1 MKTALARFDLS
12 LNLRY
17 NALVIRAFA
26 TVWLVISLAVILNS
40 TTVFGQTTEADVY
53 VAQAVLDLD
62 EKRYDAALENLRRAL
77 ELEPD
82 HVEALYFTGA
92 VYAAQKRPD
101 LAAPYL
107 ERARTKSPRDP
118 SIAYQLGLVYFAQ
131 QQYEK
136 AQPLLEEAFKANPD
150 LDSLGYYV
158 GFLRYRN
165 KDYRGAL
172 AALRQGRSSDPEIQQ
187 LTRFYTGL
195 ALGVLGLPGQAAAEV
210 EQAIRLAPGSQ
221 LTGPAERL
229 RDTIVASRDK
239 ERRFSLEARVGLTWD
254 DNVIVRPVENFDEP
268 LVAEIRRHKH
278 ESYGE
283 LAGLNLTYVWWRTV
297 DWESSIGYSFFTT
310 YQNDVPKF
318 GVISNLGTAGLTYK
332 TSVAQLPAQ
341 VSLQYAFDHMLLGGD
356 EFLQRHTVSLSG
368 VVIESARNFTQGFV
382 RFQAKDFADVD
393 RTQRIIND
401 NRSGNNYMAG
411 FLHFVRFAEDRHYL
425 KVGYQFD
432 WDDTGNDD
440 GRNWMYYGNRLS
452 FGGQYTLPWW
462 AIRLKYDLDAH
473 FRDYTYKNTVLPT
486 YAPGTRWRQERE
498 ITNIVRA
505 ELPLP
510 ANFTLA
516 AEYQVTRVFSNIEV
530 FAYIRNVASVSL
542 IWSY

>member
-40 TTVFGQTTEADVY
+40 ATVFGQTTEADVY

-92 VYAAQKRPD
+92 VYAAQ
-101 LAAPYL
+101 AA
-107 ERARTKSPRDP
+107 
-118 SIAYQLGLVYFAQ
+118 QGL
-131 QQYEK
+131 
-136 AQPLLEEAFKANPD
+136 
-150 LDSLGYYV
+150 
-158 GFLRYRN
+158 
-165 KDYRGAL
+165 
-172 AALRQGRSSDPEIQQ
+172 
-187 LTRFYTGL
+187 
-195 ALGVLGLPGQAAAEV
+195 
-210 EQAIRLAPGSQ
+210 RLAPGSQ

-318 GVISNLGTAGLTYK
+318 GVISSLGTARLTYK
-332 TSVAQLPAQ
+332 PAVAQLPAQ

-393 RTQRIIND
+393 QTQRIIND

-411 FLHFVRFAEDRHYL
+411 FLHFVRFAEDRHYF

-462 AIRLKYDLDAH
+462 AILLKYDLDAH
-473 FRDYTYKNTVLPT
+473 LRDYTYKKTVLTT
-486 YAPGTRWRQERE
+486 YSART
-498 ITNIVRA
+498 
-505 ELPLP
+505 
-510 ANFTLA
+510 
-516 AEYQVTRVFSNIEV
+516 
-530 FAYIRNVASVSL
+530 
-542 IWSY
+542 

>member
-1 MKTALARFDLS
+1 
-12 LNLRY
+12 RY

-40 TTVFGQTTEADVY
+40 ATVFGQTTEADVY
-53 VAQAVLDLD
+53 VAQAVLDFD

-107 ERARTKSPRDP
+107 ERARAKSPRDA

-136 AQPLLEEAFKANPD
+136 AQPLLEEAFKANRD

-172 AALRQGRSSDPEIQQ
+172 TAFRQGRSSDPEIQQ

-195 ALGVLGLPGQAAAEV
+195 AL
-210 EQAIRLAPGSQ
+210 
-221 LTGPAERL
+221 
-229 RDTIVASRDK
+229 
-239 ERRFSLEARVGLTWD
+239 
-254 DNVIVRPVENFDEP
+254 
-268 LVAEIRRHKH
+268 
-278 ESYGE
+278 
-283 LAGLNLTYVWWRTV
+283 AGLNLNYVWWRTA

-310 YQNDVPKF
+310 YQNEIPKF
-318 GVISNLGTAGLTYK
+318 GVISNLGTAALTYK
-332 TSVAQLPAQ
+332 TSLAQLPTQ

-368 VVIESARNFTQGFV
+368 VVIESARHFTQGFV

-393 RTQRIIND
+393 QAQRITSD
-401 NRSGNNYMAG
+401 DRSGNNYMAG

-432 WDDTGNDD
+432 WDDTGNND

-473 FRDYTYKNTVLPT
+473 LRDYTHKNTVLPT
-486 YAPGTRWRQERE
+486 YAPGTKWRQDRE
-498 ITNIVRA
+498 VTNVVRA

-510 ANFTLA
+510 
-516 AEYQVTRVFSNIEV
+516 R
-530 FAYIRNVASVSL
+530 
-542 IWSY
+542 

>member
-1 MKTALARFDLS
+1 MRALPLVWLALLSPLILAAAPALA
-12 LNLRY
+12 
-17 NALVIRAFA
+17 
-26 TVWLVISLAVILNS
+26 
-40 TTVFGQTTEADVY
+40 QTTEADVY
-53 VAQAVLDLD
+53 VAQAVLEFDD
-62 EKRYDAALENLRRAL
+62 KKYDAALENLRKAL

-107 ERARTKSPRDP
+107 ERARAKSPKDP

-131 QQYEK
+131 QQYDRAE
-136 AQPLLEEAFKANPD
+136 PLLEEAYRANPD

-158 GFLRYRN
+158 GFLRYRK

-172 AALRQGRSSDPEIQQ
+172 AAFRDGRSSDPEIQQ

-239 ERRFSLEARVGLTWD
+239 ERRLSLEARIGFTWD
-254 DNVIVRPVENFDEP
+254 DNVIVRPVEDTNPPIEP

-283 LAGLNLTYVWWRTV
+283 LAGLNLNYVWWRTA
-297 DWESSIGYSFFTT
+297 DWESNVGYSFFTT
-310 YQNDVPKF
+310 YQNDIPKF

-332 TSVAQLPAQ
+332 TALGQFPTQ
-341 VSLQYAFDHMLLGGD
+341 ISLQYAYDIMLLGGD

-368 VVIESARNFTQGFV
+368 
-382 RFQAKDFADVD
+382 
-393 RTQRIIND
+393 
-401 NRSGNNYMAG
+401 
-411 FLHFVRFAEDRHYL
+411 
-425 KVGYQFD
+425 
-432 WDDTGNDD
+432 
-440 GRNWMYYGNRLS
+440 
-452 FGGQYTLPWW
+452 
-462 AIRLKYDLDAH
+462 
-473 FRDYTYKNTVLPT
+473 
-486 YAPGTRWRQERE
+486 
-498 ITNIVRA
+498 
-505 ELPLP
+505 
-510 ANFTLA
+510 
-516 AEYQVTRVFSNIEV
+516 
-530 FAYIRNVASVSL
+530 
-542 IWSY
+542 

>member
-1 MKTALARFDLS
+1 MIR
-12 LNLRY
+12 
-17 NALVIRAFA
+17 VIPV
-26 TVWLVISLAVILNS
+26 VWLVISLTVILNS
-40 TTVFGQTTEADVY
+40 ATVFGQTTEADVY
-53 VAQAVLDLD
+53 VAQAVLDFD

-107 ERARTKSPRDP
+107 ERARAKSPRDA

-136 AQPLLEEAFKANPD
+136 AQPLLEEAFKANRD

-172 AALRQGRSSDPEIQQ
+172 TAFRQGRSSDPEIQQ

-239 ERRFSLEARVGLTWD
+239 ERRLSLEARVGLTWD

-283 LAGLNLTYVWWRTV
+283 LAGLNLNYVWWRTA

-310 YQNDVPKF
+310 YQNEIPKF
-318 GVISNLGTAGLTYK
+318 GVISNLGTAALTYK
-332 TSVAQLPAQ
+332 TSLAQLPTQ

-356 EFLQRHTVSLSG
+356 EFLRRHTVSLSG

-432 WDDTGNDD
+432 WDDTGNND

-473 FRDYTYKNTVLPT
+473 LRDYTHKNTVLLT
-486 YAPGTRWRQERE
+486 YAPGTKWRQDRE
-498 ITNIVRA
+498 VTNVVRA

-510 ANFTLA
+510 RNFTLA

>member
-1 MKTALARFDLS
+1 M
-12 LNLRY
+12 NVRY
-17 NALVIRAFA
+17 NASVIRALPA
-26 TVWLVISLAVILNS
+26 AWLVASLALIVNS
-40 TTVFGQTTEADVY
+40 ATAFAQTTEADVY
-53 VAQAVLDLD
+53 VAQAVLDFD
-62 EKRYDAALENLRRAL
+62 DKRYDAALENLRRAL
-77 ELEPD
+77 ALEPD

-107 ERARTKSPRDP
+107 ERARAKSPKDA

-131 QQYEK
+131 QQYDK
-136 AQPLLEEAFKANPD
+136 AEPLLQEAFRANPD

-158 GFLRYRN
+158 GFLRYRK

-172 AALRQGRSSDPEIQQ
+172 TAFRQGRSSDPEIQQ

-195 ALGVLGLPGQAAAEV
+195 AYGVLGLPGQAAAEV
-210 EQAIRLAPGSQ
+210 EQAIRLSPGSQ

-229 RDTIVASRDK
+229 RDNIVASRDK
-239 ERRFSLEARVGLTWD
+239 ERRLSLDVRIGLTYD

-283 LAGLNLTYVWWRTV
+283 LFGLNASYVWWRTA

-310 YQNDVPKF
+310 YQNEIPKF

-332 TSVAQLPAQ
+332 MSLFQLPTQ
-341 VSLQYAFDHMLLGGD
+341 VSLQYAYDNMLLGGD

-382 RFQAKDFADVD
+382 RFQAKHFDDVD
-393 RTQRIIND
+393 QAQRIAND
-401 NRSGNNYMAG
+401 TRSGDNYMAG
-411 FLHFVRFAEDRHYL
+411 FLHFVRFAEDRHYV
-425 KVGYQFD
+425 KIGYQFD
-432 WDDTGNDD
+432 WDDTGNDE

-452 FGGQYTLPWW
+452 FGGQYTLPWQ
-462 AIRLKYDLDAH
+462 ALRLKYDLDVH
-473 FRDYTYKNTVLPT
+473 FRDYTYKNTLLPT
-486 YAPGTRWRQERE
+486 YAPGSKWRQDQEV
-498 ITNIVRA
+498 TNIVRA

-510 ANFTLA
+510 RNFTLA

-530 FAYIRNVASVSL
+530 FAYIRNVASLSL

>member
-1 MKTALARFDLS
+1 
-12 LNLRY
+12 
-17 NALVIRAFA
+17 VIRALPP
-26 TVWLVISLAVILNS
+26 VWLVLSLALILDA
-40 TTVFGQTTEADVY
+40 TVALAQTTEADVY
-53 VAQAVLDLD
+53 VAQAVLEFDD
-62 EKRYDAALENLRRAL
+62 KKYDAALENLRKAL

-107 ERARTKSPRDP
+107 ERARAKSPRDP

-131 QQYEK
+131 QQYDR
-136 AQPLLEEAFKANPD
+136 AQPPLEEAFRANPD

-158 GFLRYRN
+158 GFLRYRK

-172 AALRQGRSSDPEIQQ
+172 AAFRDGRSSDPEIQQ

-239 ERRFSLEARVGLTWD
+239 DRRFSFEARVGITYD
-254 DNVIVRPVENFDEP
+254 DNVIVRPVEDTSAPIEP

-278 ESYGE
+278 ESWGE
-283 LAGLNLTYVWWRTV
+283 LFGLNASYVWWRTT
-297 DWESSIGYSFFTT
+297 DWESSVGYSFFMN
-310 YQNDVPKF
+310 YQNAMPAF
-318 GVISNLGTAGLTYK
+318 NVISNLATASLTYK
-332 TSVAQLPAQ
+332 TALFQLPTQATI
-341 VSLQYAFDHMLLGGD
+341 QYAFDDTILGTD
-356 EFLQRHTVSLSG
+356 QFLQRHTVSVSG
-368 VVIESARNFTQGFV
+368 VVIESSRHFTQGFF
-382 RFQAKDFADVD
+382 RFQAKSFENVD
-393 RTQRIIND
+393 QALRIANE
-401 NRSGNNYMAG
+401 NRSGDNYMLG
-411 FLHFVRFAEDRHYL
+411 FLHYIRFAEDRHYL
-425 KVGYQFD
+425 KAGYQFD
-432 WDDTGNDD
+432 WDDTGKTE
-440 GRNWMYYGNRLS
+440 GRNWMYYGHRLN
-452 FGGQYTLPWW
+452 FGAQYTLPWW
-462 AIRLKYDLDAH
+462 ALRLKYDLDVH
-473 FRDYTYKNTVLPT
+473 FRDYVYKNTILPS
-486 YAPGTRWRQERE
+486 YAPGTKWRQDQEM
-498 ITNIVRA
+498 TNIVRA

-516 AEYQVTRVFSNIEV
+516 AEYLVTRDFSNIEV
-530 FAYIRNVASVSL
+530 YSYLRNVVSLSL

>member
-1 MKTALARFDLS
+1 MQFDLS
-12 LNLRY
+12 PKLRY
-17 NALVIRAFA
+17 NPPVLRALPA
-26 TVWLVISLAVILNS
+26 VWLVFSLAVILNS
-40 TTVFGQTTEADVY
+40 ATALGQTTEADVY
-53 VAQAVLDLD
+53 VAQAVLDFD

-107 ERARTKSPRDP
+107 ERARAKSPRDA
-118 SIAYQLGLVYFAQ
+118 SIAYQLGLIYFAQ
-131 QQYEK
+131 QQYDK
-136 AQPLLEEAFKANPD
+136 AQPLLEEAFKANSD
-150 LDSLGYYV
+150 LDGLGYYV

-172 AALRQGRSSDPEIQQ
+172 AAFRQGRSSDPEIQQ

-239 ERRFSLEARVGLTWD
+239 ERRLSLEVRVGITWD
-254 DNVIVRPVENFDEP
+254 DNVIVRPVEDDDAPIEP

-278 ESYGE
+278 ESWGE
-283 LAGLNLTYVWWRTV
+283 LAGLNLNYVWWRTA
-297 DWESSIGYSFFTT
+297 DWESSVGYSFFTT
-310 YQNDVPKF
+310 YQNEIPKF
-318 GVISNLGTAGLTYK
+318 GVISNLATASLTYK
-332 TSVAQLPAQ
+332 TALFQLPTQ
-341 VSLQYAFDHMLLGGD
+341 VSLQYAFDHMFLGGD
-356 EFLQRHTVSLSG
+356 DFLKRHTVALSG
-368 VVIESARNFTQGFV
+368 VVIEGARHFTQGFV

-393 RTQRIIND
+393 QAQRIAND

-425 KVGYQFD
+425 KIGYQFD
-432 WDDTGNDD
+432 WDDTGKDD
-440 GRNWMYYGNRLS
+440 GRNWMYFGNRLS

-462 AIRLKYDLDAH
+462 AVRLKYDLDVH
-473 FRDYTYKNTVLPT
+473 FRDYTYKNTLLPT
-486 YAPGTRWRQERE
+486 YAPGTKWRQDQEM
-498 ITNIVRA
+498 TNIVRA

-510 ANFTLA
+510 RNFTLA
-516 AEYQVTRVFSNIEV
+516 AEYQVTRSFSNIEV
-530 FAYIRNVASVSL
+530 FDYLRNVASVSI

>member
-1 MKTALARFDLS
+1 MKTAPARFDLS

-17 NALVIRAFA
+17 NTLVIRALA

-40 TTVFGQTTEADVY
+40 ATVFGQTTEADVY

-150 LDSLGYYV
+150 LDNLGYYV

-229 RDTIVASRDK
+229 RDTIVASKDK
-239 ERRFSLEARVGLTWD
+239 DRRFSFEARIGLTWD
-254 DNVIVRPVENFDEP
+254 DNVDVRPVEDTSAPIEP

-278 ESYGE
+278 ESWGE
-283 LAGLNLTYVWWRTV
+283 LFGLNASYVW
-297 DWESSIGYSFFTT
+297 
-310 YQNDVPKF
+310 
-318 GVISNLGTAGLTYK
+318 
-332 TSVAQLPAQ
+332 
-341 VSLQYAFDHMLLGGD
+341 
-356 EFLQRHTVSLSG
+356 
-368 VVIESARNFTQGFV
+368 
-382 RFQAKDFADVD
+382 
-393 RTQRIIND
+393 
-401 NRSGNNYMAG
+401 
-411 FLHFVRFAEDRHYL
+411 
-425 KVGYQFD
+425 
-432 WDDTGNDD
+432 
-440 GRNWMYYGNRLS
+440 
-452 FGGQYTLPWW
+452 
-462 AIRLKYDLDAH
+462 
-473 FRDYTYKNTVLPT
+473 
-486 YAPGTRWRQERE
+486 
-498 ITNIVRA
+498 
-505 ELPLP
+505 
-510 ANFTLA
+510 
-516 AEYQVTRVFSNIEV
+516 
-530 FAYIRNVASVSL
+530 
-542 IWSY
+542 

>member
-40 TTVFGQTTEADVY
+40 ATVFGQTTEADVY
-53 VAQAVLDLD
+53 VAQAVLDFD

-107 ERARTKSPRDP
+107 ERARAKSPRDA
-118 SIAYQLGLVYFAQ
+118 SIAYQLGLLYFAQ
-131 QQYEK
+131 QQYDK
-136 AQPLLEEAFKANPD
+136 AQPLLEEAFKANRD

-172 AALRQGRSSDPEIQQ
+172 TAFRQGRSSDPEIQQ

-283 LAGLNLTYVWWRTV
+283 LAGLNLNYVWWRTA

-310 YQNDVPKF
+310 YQNEIPKF
-318 GVISNLGTAGLTYK
+318 GVISNLGTAALTYK
-332 TSVAQLPAQ
+332 TSLAQLPTQ

-356 EFLQRHTVSLSG
+356 EFLRRHTVSLSG
-368 VVIESARNFTQGFV
+368 VVIESARHFTQGFV

-393 RTQRIIND
+393 QAQRITSD
-401 NRSGNNYMAG
+401 DRSGNNYMAG

-486 YAPGTRWRQERE
+486 YAPGTKWRQERE
-498 ITNIVRA
+498 IANIVRA

>member
-40 TTVFGQTTEADVY
+40 ATVFGQTTEADVY

-101 LAAPYL
+101 LAAPYR

-229 RDTIVASRDK
+229 RDTVSR
-239 ERRFSLEARVGLTWD
+239 
-254 DNVIVRPVENFDEP
+254 
-268 LVAEIRRHKH
+268 
-278 ESYGE
+278 
-283 LAGLNLTYVWWRTV
+283 
-297 DWESSIGYSFFTT
+297 
-310 YQNDVPKF
+310 
-318 GVISNLGTAGLTYK
+318 
-332 TSVAQLPAQ
+332 SV
-341 VSLQYAFDHMLLGGD
+341 
-356 EFLQRHTVSLSG
+356 

-473 FRDYTYKNTVLPT
+473 LRDYTHKNTVLPT
-486 YAPGTRWRQERE
+486 YAPGTK
-498 ITNIVRA
+498 
-505 ELPLP
+505 
-510 ANFTLA
+510 
-516 AEYQVTRVFSNIEV
+516 
-530 FAYIRNVASVSL
+530 
-542 IWSY
+542 

>member
-1 MKTALARFDLS
+1 M
-12 LNLRY
+12 
-17 NALVIRAFA
+17 IRALPA
-26 TVWLVISLAVILNS
+26 AWLVLLLAVILNS
-40 TTVFGQTTEADVY
+40 SPAWGQTTEADVY
-53 VAQAVLDLD
+53 VAQAVLDFD

-77 ELEPD
+77 QLEPD

-101 LAAPYL
+101 LAAPFL
-107 ERARTKSPRDP
+107 ERARAKSPRDP

-131 QQYEK
+131 QQYDK
-136 AQPLLEEAFKANPD
+136 AEPLLEEAYRTNPE

-158 GFLRYRN
+158 GFLRYRK

-172 AALRQGRSSDPEIQQ
+172 AAFREGRSSDPEIQQ

-239 ERRFSLEARVGLTWD
+239 ERRLSLEARIGFTWD
-254 DNVIVRPVENFDEP
+254 DNVIVRPVEDTTPPIEP

-278 ESYGE
+278 ESFGE
-283 LAGLNLTYVWWRTV
+283 LAGLNLNYVWWRTV
-297 DWESSIGYSFFTT
+297 DWESNVGYSFFTT
-310 YQNDVPKF
+310 YQNEIPKF

-332 TSVAQLPAQ
+332 TALGQFPTQ
-341 VSLQYAFDHMLLGGD
+341 ISLQYAYDIMLLGGD
-356 EFLQRHTVSLSG
+356 QFLQRHTVSLSG
-368 VVIESARNFTQGFV
+368 VVIESARHFTQGFV

-393 RTQRIIND
+393 QAQRVANE
-401 NRSGNNYMAG
+401 NRSGNNYMGG

-425 KVGYQFD
+425 KIGYQFD
-432 WDDTGNDD
+432 WDDTGNED
-440 GRNWMYYGNRLS
+440 GRNWMYYGNRLNL
-452 FGGQYTLPWW
+452 GGQYTLPWW
-462 AIRLKYDLDAH
+462 AIRLKYDFDGH
-473 FRDYTYKNTVLPT
+473 FRDYTYKNTVLPS
-486 YAPGTRWRQERE
+486 YAPGTKWRQDQE
-498 ITNIVRA
+498 ITNVVRA

-510 ANFTLA
+510 RNFTLA

-530 FAYIRNVASVSL
+530 FAYLRNVASLSL

>member
-1 MKTALARFDLS
+1 MTRALPAVWLALAL
-12 LNLRY
+12 
-17 NALVIRAFA
+17 ALILDSAVA
-26 TVWLVISLAVILNS
+26 LA
-40 TTVFGQTTEADVY
+40 QTTEADVY
-53 VAQAVLDLD
+53 VAQAVLEFDD
-62 EKRYDAALENLRRAL
+62 KKYDAALENLRKAL
-77 ELEPD
+77 ALEPD

-107 ERARTKSPRDP
+107 ERARAKSPKDP

-131 QQYEK
+131 QQYDRAE
-136 AQPLLEEAFKANPD
+136 PLLEEAFRANPE

-172 AALRQGRSSDPEIQQ
+172 AAFRAGRSSDPEIQQ

-229 RDTIVASRDK
+229 RDSIVASRDRD
-239 ERRFSLEARVGLTWD
+239 RRFAFEARVGLSYD
-254 DNVIVRPVENFDEP
+254 DNVIVRPVEDTEAPIEP

-278 ESYGE
+278 ESTGE
-283 LAGLNLTYVWWRTV
+283 LFGVNTSYVWWRTP
-297 DWESSIGYSFFTT
+297 DWESSIGYSFFMT
-310 YQNDVPKF
+310 YQNALPSF
-318 GVISNLGTAGLTYK
+318 NVINNLGTASLTYK
-332 TSVAQLPAQ
+332 TALFQLPTQAI
-341 VSLQYAFDHMLLGGD
+341 LQYAYDDTILGTD
-356 EFLQRHTVSLSG
+356 QFLQRHTVSLSG
-368 VVIESARNFTQGFV
+368 VVIESTRNFTQGFV
-382 RFQAKDFADVD
+382 RFQAKIFENVSQAEL
-393 RTQRIIND
+393 IAND
-401 NRSGNNYMAG
+401 NRTGDNYMAG
-411 FLHFVRFAEDRHYL
+411 FLHFIRFAEDRHYI

-432 WDDTGNDD
+432 WDDTGKTN
-440 GRNWMYYGNRLS
+440 GRNWMYFGNRLTA
-452 FGGQYTLPWW
+452 GAQYTLPWW
-462 AIRLKYDLDAH
+462 AIRLKYDLDVH
-473 FRDYTYKNTVLPT
+473 FRDYVYKNTVLPS
-486 YAPGTRWRQERE
+486 YAPGSKWRQDQEL
-498 ITNIVRA
+498 TNILRA

-516 AEYQVTRVFSNIEV
+516 AEYLVTRDFSNIEV
-530 FAYIRNVASVSL
+530 FSYIRNVVSVSL

>member
-1 MKTALARFDLS
+1 MG
-12 LNLRY
+12 
-17 NALVIRAFA
+17 LV
-26 TVWLVISLAVILNS
+26 LSLAVILNS
-40 TTVFGQTTEADVY
+40 ATVSAQTTEADVY
-53 VAQAVLDLD
+53 VAQAVLDFD

-77 ELEPD
+77 VLEPD

-92 VYAAQKRPD
+92 VYAAQKRAD

-107 ERARTKSPRDP
+107 ERARAKSPRDP

-136 AQPLLEEAFKANPD
+136 AQPLLEEAFKANPE

-172 AALRQGRSSDPEIQQ
+172 AAFRQGRTSDPEIQQ
-187 LTRFYTGL
+187 LTGFYTGL

-239 ERRFSLEARVGLTWD
+239 ERRLSFEARIGLTWD
-254 DNVIVRPVENFDEP
+254 DNVIVRPVEDFDEP

-278 ESYGE
+278 ESLGE
-283 LAGLNLTYVWWRTV
+283 LAGLNLNYVWWRTQ

-310 YQNDVPKF
+310 YQNDIPKF
-318 GVISNLGTAGLTYK
+318 SVISNLVTAGLTYK
-332 TSVAQLPAQ
+332 TSFAQLPTQ
-341 VSLQYAFDHMLLGGD
+341 FTLQYAFDHMFLGGD
-356 EFLQRHTVSLSG
+356 EFLKRHTVSLSG
-368 VVIESARNFTQGFV
+368 VVIESARNFTQGFL

-393 RTQRIIND
+393 QAQRIAND
-401 NRSGNNYMAG
+401 DRSGNNYMAG
-411 FLHFVRFAEDRHYL
+411 FLHFVRFAEDRHYI
-425 KVGYQFD
+425 KFGYQFD

-440 GRNWMYYGNRLS
+440 GRNWMYYGNRVS

-462 AIRLKYDLDAH
+462 AIRLKYDFDAH

-486 YAPGTRWRQERE
+486 YVPGSKWRQDRE
-498 ITNIVRA
+498 LSNVVRA

-516 AEYQVTRVFSNIEV
+516 AEYQVTRVSSNIEV
-530 FAYIRNVASVSL
+530 FAYIRNVASLSL

>member
-1 MKTALARFDLS
+1 MLFDLS

-17 NALVIRAFA
+17 NAPVIRALPA
-26 TVWLVISLAVILNS
+26 AWLVISLAVILNAA
-40 TTVFGQTTEADVY
+40 TVFGQTTEADVY
-53 VAQAVLDLD
+53 VAQAVLDFD

-101 LAAPYL
+101 LAAPFL
-107 ERARTKSPRDP
+107 ERARAKSPRDA

-131 QQYEK
+131 QQYDK
-136 AQPLLEEAFKANPD
+136 AEPLLEEAFRANRD

-158 GFLRYRN
+158 GFLRYRK

-172 AALRQGRSSDPEIQQ
+172 SAFRDGRSSDPEIQQ

-239 ERRFSLEARVGLTWD
+239 DRRFSFEARIGLTYD
-254 DNVIVRPVENFDEP
+254 DNVIVRPVEDTSAPIEP

-278 ESYGE
+278 ESDGE
-283 LAGLNLTYVWWRTV
+283 LFGLNANYVWWRTV

-310 YQNDVPKF
+310 YQNALPAF
-318 GVISNLGTAGLTYK
+318 NVISNLGTAGLTYK
-332 TSVAQLPAQ
+332 TALFQLPTQ
-341 VSLQYAFDHMLLGGD
+341 VSLQYAYDYTLLGTD
-356 EFLQRHTVSLSG
+356 PFLQRHTVSLSG
-368 VVIESARNFTQGFV
+368 VVIESARHFTQGFF
-382 RFQAKDFADVD
+382 RFQAKIFENIGGAE
-393 RTQRIIND
+393 RIANE
-401 NRSGNNYMAG
+401 NRSGDNYMVG
-411 FLHFVRFAEDRHYL
+411 FLHFIRFAEDRHYL
-425 KVGYQFD
+425 KGGYQFD
-432 WDDTGNDD
+432 WDDTGKTD
-440 GRNWMYYGNRLS
+440 GRNWMYYGHRVN
-452 FGGQYTLPWW
+452 FGAQYTLPWW
-462 AIRLKYDLDAH
+462 ALRLKYDLDGH
-473 FRDYTYKNTVLPT
+473 FRDYTYKNTVLPS
-486 YAPGTRWRQERE
+486 YAPGSKWRRDQEL
-498 ITNIVRA
+498 TNIVRA

-530 FAYIRNVASVSL
+530 YAYIRNVASLSL
-542 IWSY
+542 VWSY

>member
-1 MKTALARFDLS
+1 MKTAPARFDLS

-17 NALVIRAFA
+17 NTLVIRALA

-40 TTVFGQTTEADVY
+40 ATVFGQTTEADVY

-107 ERARTKSPRDP
+107 ERARAKSPRDA

-136 AQPLLEEAFKANPD
+136 AQPLLEEAFKANRD

-172 AALRQGRSSDPEIQQ
+172 TAFRQGRSSDPEIQQ

-210 EQAIRLAPGSQ
+210 EQALRLAPGSQ

-229 RDTIVASRDK
+229 RDTIVASRQK
-239 ERRFSLEARVGLTWD
+239 ERRFFLEARLGATDD
-254 DNVIVRPVENFDEP
+254 DNVIVRPTENFRET
-268 LVAEIRRHKH
+268 LVPDLRRHKH
-278 ESYGE
+278 ESVGE
-283 LAGLNLTYVWWRTV
+283 LFGLTTNYVWWRTT

-310 YQNDVPKF
+310 YVNEMPKF
-318 GVISNLGTAGLTYK
+318 NVISNLFSADVTSK
-332 TSVAQLPAQ
+332 TTVFQLP
-341 VSLQYAFDHMLLGGD
+341 LQ
-356 EFLQRHTVSLSG
+356 
-368 VVIESARNFTQGFV
+368 
-382 RFQAKDFADVD
+382 
-393 RTQRIIND
+393 
-401 NRSGNNYMAG
+401 
-411 FLHFVRFAEDRHYL
+411 
-425 KVGYQFD
+425 
-432 WDDTGNDD
+432 
-440 GRNWMYYGNRLS
+440 
-452 FGGQYTLPWW
+452 
-462 AIRLKYDLDAH
+462 
-473 FRDYTYKNTVLPT
+473 
-486 YAPGTRWRQERE
+486 
-498 ITNIVRA
+498 TN
-505 ELPLP
+505 
-510 ANFTLA
+510 
-516 AEYQVTRVFSNIEV
+516 
-530 FAYIRNVASVSL
+530 
-542 IWSY
+542 